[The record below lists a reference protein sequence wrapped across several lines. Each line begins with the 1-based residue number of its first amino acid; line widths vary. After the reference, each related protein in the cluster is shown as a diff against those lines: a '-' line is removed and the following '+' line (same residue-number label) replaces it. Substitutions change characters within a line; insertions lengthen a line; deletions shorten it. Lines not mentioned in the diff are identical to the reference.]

1 LDAAKFEFLRPRDE
15 RLSFSWQLDKK
26 LSILARKRCLCELAQ
41 KVINTHTA
49 AAAGC
54 EQQRTGGGPGEC

>member
-1 LDAAKFEFLRPRDE
+1 LDAAKFEFLQPRDE
-15 RLSFSWQLDKK
+15 RLSFGWQLDKK
-26 LSILARKRCLCELAQ
+26 LGSILARKRCLCELAQ

-49 AAAGC
+49 AAGC